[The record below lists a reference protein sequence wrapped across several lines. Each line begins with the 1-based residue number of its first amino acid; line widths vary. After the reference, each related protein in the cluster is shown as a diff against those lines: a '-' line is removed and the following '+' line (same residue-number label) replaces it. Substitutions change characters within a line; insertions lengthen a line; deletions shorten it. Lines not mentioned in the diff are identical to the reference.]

1 MTIRA
6 PNHYVRTAKIENQ
19 CFSLQNKPESH
30 NLHWKHKLRNAPGH
44 LAFCVQS
51 IFSYFCFIL
60 MWNSLFFLKPGFV
73 FFFSQSFNE
82 HLDIKKQKNQDFN
95 KKTLVKLNEDLTIK
109 RNSIERMKRADIISK
124 KAKEIGLV
132 SSNPETIIIKIND

>member
-1 MTIRA
+1 MAKKRRLSKADKLKRENIKWVFMFVILVLTITVYLA
-6 PNHYVRTAKIENQ
+6 AFV
-19 CFSLQNKPESH
+19 ESD
-30 NLHWKHKLRNAPGH
+30 KTQA
-44 LAFCVQS
+44 S
-51 IFSYFCFIL
+51 I
-60 MWNSLFFLKPGFV
+60 
-73 FFFSQSFNE
+73 
-82 HLDIKKQKNQDFN
+82 DFN

>member
-1 MTIRA
+1 MAKKRRLSKADKLKRENIKWVFMFVILVLTIA
-6 PNHYVRTAKIENQ
+6 VYLAAFV
-19 CFSLQNKPESH
+19 ESD
-30 NLHWKHKLRNAPGH
+30 KTQA
-44 LAFCVQS
+44 S
-51 IFSYFCFIL
+51 I
-60 MWNSLFFLKPGFV
+60 
-73 FFFSQSFNE
+73 
-82 HLDIKKQKNQDFN
+82 DFN